1 MANDW
6 AEGMKRAR
14 QFAFPENGPFVGPG
28 QPEPD
33 ALVEV
38 GWDQNKLMPA
48 YRVNGELVPFTP
60 LVQSAPEGS
69 KDWYVEAFADAA
81 IKARWREADAVTRAR
96 IDAKSTHIE
105 IPHQF
110 RATGSLDARGR
121 IDPHGEV
128 DLRAVRRPAFFGQ
141 APWSESIAEVEAR
154 TSVVEIEV
162 PREPYETMHMGLSDP
177 IRLRGWHI
185 AGDGLPGGM
194 GRRTRAMIVL
204 TGGRSIETTAIHHPD
219 DPACLWS
226 DEADGWLQTSYPD
239 KAARTE
245 AFGAR
250 PWRTYLHAF
259 ALAGFDVLTLDKR
272 GHGISGGASDSNTSE
287 QGEDIFRALDALE
300 TGKGARILLPNGSLS
315 EGATAAG
322 KLLAGHAAKSLPIF
336 VSGASQG
343 CMVSCWA
350 MHKNFIGACDF
361 DRPLPR
367 SHGPLG
373 YNIVGALLLAPFGG
387 GLGYRTPDDALIEAH
402 RRLDRNVQMFPSGDV
417 LGGVS
422 RWPALFVGRGLW
434 DFSESL
440 EGSLACLK
448 RCKGPRMIATVRAPH
463 GEGEWGAG
471 NIGFMQEQMVA
482 FATHALRGEA
492 VPGYVEPYD
501 VRDAVAAA
509 PAAWA
514 PAARP
519 ERSKASA

>member
-1 MANDW
+1 M
-6 AEGMKRAR
+6 
-14 QFAFPENGPFVGPG
+14 
-28 QPEPD
+28 
-33 ALVEV
+33 
-38 GWDQNKLMPA
+38 
-48 YRVNGELVPFTP
+48 
-60 LVQSAPEGS
+60 
-69 KDWYVEAFADAA
+69 
-81 IKARWREADAVTRAR
+81 
-96 IDAKSTHIE
+96 
-105 IPHQF
+105 
-110 RATGSLDARGR
+110 
-121 IDPHGEV
+121 
-128 DLRAVRRPAFFGQ
+128 
-141 APWSESIAEVEAR
+141 ESIADVEAR
-154 TSVVEIEV
+154 TSVIEIEV

-185 AGDGLPGGM
+185 AGHGLSDGKGG
-194 GRRTRAMIVL
+194 RTRAVIVL

-300 TGKGARILLPNGSLS
+300 TGKDQNICRTETCRKAQLRLESFSP
-315 EGATAAG
+315 ATRRKAC
-322 KLLAGHAAKSLPIF
+322 IF

-373 YNIVGALLLAPFGG
+373 YNIVGALAAPFGG

-402 RRLDRNVQMFPSGDV
+402 RRLDRNVQMFQS
-417 LGGVS
+417 
-422 RWPALFVGRGLW
+422 AM
-434 DFSESL
+434 
-440 EGSLACLK
+440 SLA
-448 RCKGPRMIATVRAPH
+448 A
-463 GEGEWGAG
+463 
-471 NIGFMQEQMVA
+471 
-482 FATHALRGEA
+482 
-492 VPGYVEPYD
+492 
-501 VRDAVAAA
+501 
-509 PAAWA
+509 
-514 PAARP
+514 
-519 ERSKASA
+519 